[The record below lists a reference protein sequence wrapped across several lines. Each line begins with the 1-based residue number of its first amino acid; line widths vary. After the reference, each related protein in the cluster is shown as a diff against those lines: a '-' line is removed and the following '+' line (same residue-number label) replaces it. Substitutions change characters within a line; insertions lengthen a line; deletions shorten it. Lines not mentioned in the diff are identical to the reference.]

1 LIPGNHDALGIA
13 EPQTQLPRELS
24 ERLYN
29 IPNLVLVSNPAWINI
44 HNVNGFPG
52 YLHLLYHGQSVNYF
66 INTIPSLRKAGYK
79 NTDTTLRFLL
89 KKRHLAPHHGSVRI
103 LPRKED
109 FLVVDPIPDIF
120 ACGDVH
126 CSSTSRYRN
135 ILNIVAS
142 CWQGK
147 TAYQER
153 MGHDPEPGVVPVF
166 SLKENKVM
174 KLRFDK

>member
-1 LIPGNHDALGIA
+1 MP
-13 EPQTQLPRELS
+13 E
-24 ERLYN
+24 
-29 IPNLVLVSNPAWINI
+29 
-44 HNVNGFPG
+44 
-52 YLHLLYHGQSVNYF
+52 
-66 INTIPSLRKAGYK
+66 LRKTGYAQ
-79 NTDTTLRFLL
+79 TDKAMRFLL
-89 KKRHLAPHHGSVRI
+89 KKRHLAPHHGSVRLI
-103 LPRKED
+103 PRKED

-126 CSSTSRYRN
+126 CSSVSRYKN

-153 MGHDPEPGVVPVF
+153 IGHNPEPGVVPIF
-166 SLKENKVM
+166 SLKENKVT